1 MEDTSHL
8 DRVVMVRRQPS
19 AKAGRLVIPKERRDR
34 LGWVPGEVDVFAEGA
49 GLRIEVVST
58 DHLVERD
65 GHLLLPSG
73 GAPMTDEDVRE
84 LRLAD

>member
-1 MEDTSHL
+1 MKTTMD
-8 DRVVMVRRQPS
+8 
-19 AKAGRLVIPKERRDR
+19 KAGRLVIPKGLRDR
-34 LGWVPGEVDVFAEGA
+34 VGLVPGEVDLFAEGA

-73 GAPMTDEDVRE
+73 GQHLTDDDVRE
-84 LRLAD
+84 LRLADQR